1 MSSTGRSAPLERSS
15 ANPPAYVIAA
25 DDARRDRIPRVRR
38 VVRQFALTPLLVV
51 LAFAALATVSIIA
64 DQTQSVGVLNVIR
77 DDVGHVVG
85 KSASSA
91 ALQAIA
97 TGLVTVTSI
106 TFSVLLLAVQQTA
119 SSLSPVVFD
128 QFMQRRTNQAFLGFF
143 VGLALFSYVV
153 MAAVQDKTPP
163 ILGAALASVLTVVAL
178 LILLM
183 LVYSTINQMRPTSVL
198 TALHDRAL
206 RARASQAELLR
217 RTRREPTSNQPV
229 RATYVAGVTGYVNG
243 VDLKVLMR
251 TLGGDDDV
259 EICLEVA
266 VGDHVAY
273 GDTLATVRAGT
284 GCDAEALG
292 RELGA
297 ALQISRQRDL
307 DNDPTTGIDQ
317 LGNIGWSNGSSSKH
331 NPEVAREVLAALR
344 DLAAR
349 WIINDPLTQEESS
362 GPGGPLPLVY
372 PDNDLNRLLDALYSL
387 LTVGYESK
395 QYMTAAAALDAYR
408 SLLPHAR
415 GSLRERLL
423 GEAETAAK
431 LLDQVPAAP
440 ALQAARQAFAAQA
453 ASMEDGS
460 ASTTSVR

>member
-1 MSSTGRSAPLERSS
+1 MSSTGRSAPLKRSAAS
-15 ANPPAYVIAA
+15 PPAYVIAA
-25 DDARRDRIPRVRR
+25 DDARRDRIPRMRR
-38 VVRQFALTPLLVV
+38 VIRQFALTPLLVV
-51 LAFAALATVSIIA
+51 LAFAALAAVSIIA
-64 DQTQSVGVLNVIR
+64 DQTQSVGVLNVVR
-77 DDVGHVVG
+77 DEVGHVVG

-206 RARASQAELLR
+206 TARASQSELR
-217 RTRREPTSNQPV
+217 RRTQRESTSKQPI
-229 RATYVAGVTGYVNG
+229 RATYVSGVTGYLNG
-243 VDLKVLMR
+243 VDLKALARPLSGVN
-251 TLGGDDDV
+251 DV
-259 EICLEVA
+259 EICLQVA

-273 GDTLATVRAGT
+273 GDTLATVRAGAD
-284 GCDAEALG
+284 CDAEALG

-297 ALQISRQRDL
+297 ALQFSRQRDL
-307 DNDPTTGIDQ
+307 GSDPTTGIDQ
-317 LGNIGWSNGSSSKH
+317 LANIGWSNGSSSKH

-349 WIINDPLTQEESS
+349 WIISEPLGEEEPSPC
-362 GPGGPLPLVY
+362 GEPVRVVY
-372 PDNDLNRLLDALYSL
+372 PDNGLDRLLDALYSL

-408 SLLPHAR
+408 YLLPHAH

-423 GEAETAAK
+423 VEAETAAD
-431 LLDQVPAAP
+431 LLDEIPAAP
-440 ALQAARQAFAAQA
+440 ALRAAREAFAAQA
-453 ASMEDGS
+453 ASTARGS
-460 ASTTSVR
+460 ASTTGDR